1 MSEVINNMKT
11 RRSIRKYKPDMI
23 PEDVLN
29 RIIEAGTYAA
39 TGMGKQS
46 PIIIAVTNKEIRD
59 KFSKMN
65 AEIMGVD
72 SDPFYGAPVVL
83 IVLADKARPTYVYD
97 GSLVMGNL
105 MLAAHAE
112 GIGSCWIQGRNRE
125 AADGSSSEEYL
136 RELLHFPQRL
146 RLEASLSLGMP
157 AATPAPH
164 SLEELKTEKVHE
176 EAMDAHLLV
185 NVRYTLKPG
194 TREEFLKKFEEIEA
208 APCSRKEP
216 GNLRYDYF
224 CPEDDADA
232 MCLIEEWTDT
242 EAQKIHG
249 ATPHYQK
256 LAALKKEYVLHMD
269 LVKTY
274 IDSIPPA
281 VTSE

>member
-1 MSEVINNMKT
+1 MNTMSAEQTRVSYENVRVNLELSWRFYQMSEVINNMKT

-46 PIIIAVTNKEIRD
+46 PIIITVTNKEIRD

-112 GIGSCWIQGRNRE
+112 GIGSCWIHR
-125 AADGSSSEEYL
+125 AKEEFESAEGKAFL
-136 RELLHFPQRL
+136 K
-146 RLEASLSLGMP
+146 SLGIEGEYEGIGHCVLGYTDGEEPKAMP
-157 AATPAPH
+157 
-164 SLEELKTEKVHE
+164 
-176 EAMDAHLLV
+176 
-185 NVRYTLKPG
+185 
-194 TREEFLKKFEEIEA
+194 
-208 APCSRKEP
+208 RKE
-216 GNLRYDYF
+216 N
-224 CPEDDADA
+224 
-232 MCLIEEWTDT
+232 
-242 EAQKIHG
+242 
-249 ATPHYQK
+249 
-256 LAALKKEYVLHMD
+256 YVYC
-269 LVKTY
+269 VK
-274 IDSIPPA
+274 
-281 VTSE
+281 